1 MDKPKLQMT
10 EGAIA
15 PIILKFFFPILLG
28 TFFQQMYNLADTII
42 VGRFVGTQALAAVG
56 ATGSLMSMVNGFFV
70 GIGSGATVILSQFY
84 GAGDSR
90 GVDKALHT
98 ALTLAVALGTL
109 ITLLGVSLSPA
120 VLHWMGTP
128 DSCFAI
134 SVSYIRIIFGGAVAS
149 MVYNMA
155 AGILRAM
162 GDSKR
167 PVYYLVFCSVLNII
181 LDILFVVYGKMGA
194 PGAAL
199 ATILSQLISALLLI
213 RLLQHLPENRLDL
226 HKLCLEK
233 SLMGRILAIGLP
245 AGLQFVTFDL
255 SNILVQAGIN
265 SFGDVIM
272 AAWTALGRADT
283 LTWMVSGAFGVSIT
297 TFVGQNFGAGK
308 IDRIHKGVRV
318 CLGLSVVTIGALAA
332 LETVFRATLL
342 GIFTMD
348 EAVIRAGCQI
358 IALTVPFNPLFMP
371 TEIFAGAMR
380 GVGSSATPTAITGVC
395 ICLFRVLWLYTVVRR
410 YHYVHMLALA
420 YPVSWTLCMLTF
432 TAVYLRGN
440 WLKNRLSATQV
451 TA

>member
-1 MDKPKLQMT
+1 MNQNKLQMT
-10 EGAIA
+10 EGPIA

-84 GAGDSR
+84 GAGDRR
-90 GVDKALHT
+90 GVEKALHT
-98 ALTLAVALGTL
+98 ALTLAVILGAL
-109 ITLLGVSLSPA
+109 ITLLGVSFSPV

-128 DSCFAI
+128 ESCFAI

-167 PVYYLVFCSVLNII
+167 PVYYLVFCSLLNIL
-181 LDILFVVYGKMGA
+181 LDILFVVYGHMGA

-213 RLLQHLPENRLDL
+213 RLLLHLPENPLDL
-226 HKLCLEK
+226 HRLCLEK

-255 SNILVQAGIN
+255 SNILVPI
-265 SFGDVIM
+265 
-272 AAWTALGRADT
+272 L
-283 LTWMVSGAFGVSIT
+283 SG
-297 TFVGQNFGAGK
+297 
-308 IDRIHKGVRV
+308 
-318 CLGLSVVTIGALAA
+318 
-332 LETVFRATLL
+332 
-342 GIFTMD
+342 M
-348 EAVIRAGCQI
+348 
-358 IALTVPFNPLFMP
+358 
-371 TEIFAGAMR
+371 
-380 GVGSSATPTAITGVC
+380 
-395 ICLFRVLWLYTVVRR
+395 
-410 YHYVHMLALA
+410 
-420 YPVSWTLCMLTF
+420 
-432 TAVYLRGN
+432 
-440 WLKNRLSATQV
+440 
-451 TA
+451 

>member
-10 EGAIA
+10 EGPIA

-56 ATGSLMSMVNGFFV
+56 ATGSLMNMVNGFFV
-70 GIGSGATVILSQFY
+70 GIGSGATVVLSQFY
-84 GAGDSR
+84 GAGDRR
-90 GVDKALHT
+90 GVEKSLHT
-98 ALTLAVALGTL
+98 ALTLAVILGLL
-109 ITLLGVSLSPA
+109 ITLLGVSFSPA
-120 VLHWMGTP
+120 VLRRMDTP
-128 DSCFAI
+128 DSCYAI
-134 SVSYIRIIFGGAVAS
+134 SVSYIRIIFGGAAAS
-149 MVYNMA
+149 MVYNMS

-167 PVYYLVFCSVLNII
+167 PVYYLIFCSVLNII
-181 LDILFVVYGKMGA
+181 LDILFVVYGHLGA

-199 ATILSQLISALLLI
+199 ATILSQLVSALLLI
-213 RLLQHLPENRLDL
+213 RLLLHLPENRLNL
-226 HKLCLEK
+226 QKLGLEK

-318 CLGLSVVTIGALAA
+318 CLALSIVTIGALAA
-332 LETVFRATLL
+332 VETIFRAPLL
-342 GIFTMD
+342 GVFTTD

-358 IALTVPFNPLFMP
+358 VAMTVPFNPLFMP

-410 YHYVHMLALA
+410 YHYVHMLAFA
-420 YPVSWTLCMLTF
+420 YPVSWALCMLTF
-432 TAVYLRGN
+432 TVVYLRGN
-440 WLKNRLSATQV
+440 WLKNRLSATE
-451 TA
+451 AAA